1 MRKLTTQ
8 EFIEKAKK
16 VHGNKYDYS
25 KVKYIKSGLKVCI
38 ICPKHGEFWQIANS
52 HLQGQGCPE
61 CNSRNKPITK
71 EYFVQQAVKVHG
83 NRYDYSKVPDF
94 PGSHTPVPIICPK
107 HGIFMQS
114 TYAHRSGQKCPE
126 CAKEINAYNQ
136 TYKWEELKDIFAQR
150 HNNKY
155 DYSQVDYVDMNTP
168 IKIICPKHGEF
179 MQKPRDHIRY
189 AGCPR
194 CNSSKGELYVENI
207 LIDLGVQYQK
217 QYPIKYA
224 NTTIH
229 SDFLVEYNNTTY
241 IIEYNGKQH
250 YTPIKHFGGEL
261 KFKKQLDRD
270 NYLKQ
275 YCEYNGF
282 VLLSIPYYLN
292 NTEIKELI
300 INTFKEKENAIYM
313 CNQ

>member
-16 VHGNKYDYS
+16 IHGDKYDYS
-25 KVKYIKSGLKVCI
+25 KVEYIKSGLKVCI

-52 HLQGQGCPE
+52 HLQGQGCTE

-71 EYFVQQAVKVHG
+71 EYFVYQAIKIHG

-107 HGIFMQS
+107 HGVFMQS

-126 CAKEINAYNQ
+126 CAKEINTYNQ
-136 TYKWEELKDIFAQR
+136 TYKWEELKNIFAQR

-155 DYSQVDYVDMNTP
+155 DYSQVNYVDMNTP

-207 LIDLGVQYQK
+207 LRNLGVQYQK

-224 NTTIH
+224 STTIH
-229 SDFLVEYNNTTY
+229 SDFLVKYNNTTY

-275 YCEYNGF
+275 YCESNGF
-282 VLLSIPYYLN
+282 ILLSIPYYLN
-292 NTEIKELI
+292 NNQIKELI
-300 INTFKEKENAIYM
+300 INTFKENVVYM
-313 CNQ
+313 RDQ

>member
-1 MRKLTTQ
+1 
-8 EFIEKAKK
+8 
-16 VHGNKYDYS
+16 
-25 KVKYIKSGLKVCI
+25 
-38 ICPKHGEFWQIANS
+38 
-52 HLQGQGCPE
+52 
-61 CNSRNKPITK
+61 
-71 EYFVQQAVKVHG
+71 
-83 NRYDYSKVPDF
+83 
-94 PGSHTPVPIICPK
+94 
-107 HGIFMQS
+107 MQS

-126 CAKEINAYNQ
+126 CAKEINTYNQ
-136 TYKWEELKDIFAQR
+136 TYKWEELKNIFAQR

-155 DYSQVDYVDMNTP
+155 DYSQVNYVDMNTP

-207 LIDLGVQYQK
+207 LRSLGVQYQK

-224 NTTIH
+224 STTIH
-229 SDFLVEYNNTTY
+229 SDFLVKYNNTTY

-275 YCEYNGF
+275 YCESNGF
-282 VLLSIPYYLN
+282 ILLSIPYYLN
-292 NTEIKELI
+292 NNQIKELI
-300 INTFKEKENAIYM
+300 INTFKENVVYM
-313 CNQ
+313 RDQ

>member
-8 EFIEKAKK
+8 EFIKKAKK
-16 VHGNKYDYS
+16 IHSDKYDYS
-25 KVKYIKSGLKVCI
+25 KVEYIKSGLKVCI

-71 EYFVQQAVKVHG
+71 EYFVQQAIKIHG

-107 HGIFMQS
+107 HGVFMQS

-126 CAKEINAYNQ
+126 CAKEINTYNQ
-136 TYKWEELKDIFAQR
+136 TYKWEELKNIFAQR

-155 DYSQVDYVDMNTP
+155 DYSQVNYVDMNTP
-168 IKIICPKHGEF
+168 IKIICPRHGEF

-207 LIDLGVQYQK
+207 LRNLGVQYQK

-224 NTTIH
+224 STTIH
-229 SDFLVEYNNTTY
+229 SDFLVKYNNTTY

-275 YCEYNGF
+275 YCESNGF
-282 VLLSIPYYLN
+282 ILLSIPYYLN
-292 NTEIKELI
+292 KNQIKELI
-300 INTFKEKENAIYM
+300 INTFKENVVYM
-313 CNQ
+313 RDQ

>member
-16 VHGNKYDYS
+16 IHGDKYNYS
-25 KVKYIKSGLKVCI
+25 KVEYIKSRLKVCI
-38 ICPKHGEFWQIANS
+38 ICPEHGEFWQQASS

-71 EYFVQQAVKVHG
+71 EYFIQQAIKVHR
-83 NRYDYSKVPDF
+83 NIYDYSKVPDF
-94 PGSHTPVPIICPK
+94 PSSHIPVPIICPK
-107 HGIFMQS
+107 HGTFMQS
-114 TYAHRSGQKCPE
+114 TYSHRTGQKCPK
-126 CAKEINAYNQ
+126 CAREINAYNQ
-136 TYKWEELKDIFAQR
+136 AYKWEELKDIFEQR

-155 DYSQVDYVDMNTP
+155 DYSQVDYINMSTP
-168 IKIICPKHGEF
+168 IKIICHKHGAF

-194 CNSSKGELYVENI
+194 CNSSKGELYVESI
-207 LIDLGVQYQK
+207 LRDLNVQYQR

-229 SDFLVEYNNTTY
+229 SDFLVKYNNSTY

-250 YTPIKHFGGEL
+250 YIPIKHFGGEL

-275 YCEYNGF
+275 YCEDNGII
-282 VLLSIPYYLN
+282 LLSIPYYLN
-292 NTEIKELI
+292 NDEIKELI
-300 INTFKEKENAIYM
+300 INTFKENAISM
-313 CNQ
+313 RNQ